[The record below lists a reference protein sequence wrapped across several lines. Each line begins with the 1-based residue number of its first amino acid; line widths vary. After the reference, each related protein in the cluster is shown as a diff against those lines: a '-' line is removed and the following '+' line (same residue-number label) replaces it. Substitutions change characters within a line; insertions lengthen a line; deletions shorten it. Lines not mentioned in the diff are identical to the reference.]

1 MASADWARLYRP
13 SPYLLCTTSLLSVL
27 SALCA
32 AFSIESVNT
41 HSLTHSLTQTLRFGQ
56 SAENRNN
63 ESQYRDP
70 DEIRADGE
78 AEELAYEG
86 EASPAAADSPPPRA
100 GSTIARY
107 PPAAFTILSTDWL
120 IQGKLTRSS
129 VSHRFGRVLALKEKV
144 KDCLFHSMLTGRW
157 VAVRG

>member
-1 MASADWARLYRP
+1 MCSIFHLR
-13 SPYLLCTTSLLSVL
+13 
-27 SALCA
+27 ALTL
-32 AFSIESVNT
+32 I
-41 HSLTHSLTQTLRFGQ
+41 SLTQILRFEQ

-63 ESQYRDP
+63 ESQYRAP
-70 DEIRADGE
+70 DEIRANGE
-78 AEELAYEG
+78 AEELAYERD
-86 EASPAAADSPPPRA
+86 ASPAAADSPPA

-120 IQGKLTRSS
+120 IQEKLTRSS